1 MVLISSL
8 NVSLVFSIQN
18 QCTLAN
24 YIISVERLNQLYM
37 HIECEAEEIVEGNQL
52 SYELARCRQSRNK

>member
-37 HIECEAEEIVEGNQL
+37 HIECEAEEIVEENQL